1 MALADQTYGFF
12 IPTVSLMGVGCSKET
27 GAQAKALGATN
38 LLIVTDAGL
47 SKMGVADKIKVQL
60 EEAGLKAVIFDGAEP
75 NPADLLD
82 DLSSLLMDA
91 VESGA
96 GVSFMS
102 DLSLD
107 RAREWWSK
115 VFSQSSS
122 KAVILAA
129 RDELGVV
136 GTVQLQ
142 PSWAPNQPHRA
153 DVAKLIVHRR
163 ARGKGVARDLM
174 RELERY
180 ARRRVRRHG
189 RQMLREPTGLHQ
201 GRPRR
206 ALRAVPERAVRSP
219 DGAVREHR
227 GHAAR
232 ARYPR
237 GTQDQCEMPSDGY
250 GRPDHSRAI
259 LRRRISRRL

>member
-1 MALADQTYGFF
+1 MIIERVVD
-12 IPTVSLMGVGCSKET
+12 PS
-27 GAQAKALGATN
+27 
-38 LLIVTDAGL
+38 
-47 SKMGVADKIKVQL
+47 
-60 EEAGLKAVIFDGAEP
+60 
-75 NPADLLD
+75 ADLLD

-102 DLSLD
+102 DLSFD

-115 VFSQSSS
+115 VFAESSS
-122 KAVILAA
+122 NAVILAA

-142 PSWAPNQPHRA
+142 PSWAPNQAHRA

-180 ARRRVRRHG
+180 AREEGFTLLLLDTCKDSVAERLYSSTGWTRVG
-189 RQMLREPTGLHQ
+189 VVPNF
-201 GRPRR
+201 
-206 ALRAVPERAVRSP
+206 ALNP
-219 DGAVREHR
+219 DGSWCDIVFF
-227 GHAAR
+227 
-232 ARYPR
+232 YK
-237 GTQDQCEMPSDGY
+237 Q
-250 GRPDHSRAI
+250 
-259 LRRRISRRL
+259 L

>member
-1 MALADQTYGFF
+1 MIIERVVD
-12 IPTVSLMGVGCSKET
+12 PS
-27 GAQAKALGATN
+27 
-38 LLIVTDAGL
+38 
-47 SKMGVADKIKVQL
+47 
-60 EEAGLKAVIFDGAEP
+60 
-75 NPADLLD
+75 ADLLD

-102 DLSLD
+102 DLSFD
-107 RAREWWSK
+107 RARDWWSK
-115 VFSQSSS
+115 VFAESSS

-180 ARRRVRRHG
+180 AREEGFTLLLLDTCKDSVAERLYSSTGWTRVG
-189 RQMLREPTGLHQ
+189 
-201 GRPRR
+201 
-206 ALRAVPERAVRSP
+206 AVPNFALNP
-219 DGAVREHR
+219 DGSWCDTVFF
-227 GHAAR
+227 
-232 ARYPR
+232 YK
-237 GTQDQCEMPSDGY
+237 Q
-250 GRPDHSRAI
+250 
-259 LRRRISRRL
+259 L